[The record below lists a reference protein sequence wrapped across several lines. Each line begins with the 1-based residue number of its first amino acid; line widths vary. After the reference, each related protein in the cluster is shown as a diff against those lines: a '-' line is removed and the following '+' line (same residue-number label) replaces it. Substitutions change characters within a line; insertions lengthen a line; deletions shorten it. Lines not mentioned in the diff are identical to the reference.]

1 LKKTPLLN
9 DAISAVI
16 AEMGHTDSLAIG
28 DCGLPIP
35 KETSRIDI
43 ALRRGV
49 PGFLETLQTVVE
61 ELHVEKAVLA
71 SEIQTASPAMLE
83 SVRETLPGVNC
94 EFVSHEEFKK
104 KLKDTKCVI
113 RTGECT
119 PYANVILVAGVVF

>member
-16 AEMGHTDSLAIG
+16 AEMGHTDSLAVG

-35 KETSRIDI
+35 KETLRIDI
-43 ALRRGV
+43 ALKRGV
-49 PGFLETLQTVVE
+49 PGFLETLQTVLE
-61 ELHVEKAVLA
+61 ELYVEKVVLA
-71 SEIQTASPAMLE
+71 NEIQTASPAMLE
-83 SVRETLPGVNC
+83 SVRKMIPGVHC

-119 PYANVILVAGVVF
+119 SYANIILVSGVAF